1 MLVALALFVPFC
13 CPHTA
18 LIVPLLLYVHHI
30 NSALFV
36 PFTALIVPFLFRS
49 PR

>member
-1 MLVALALFVPFC
+1 MLVAFSSIPFC